1 MKSQF
6 IQPEDLVVG
15 AVVGH
20 LTITSRKPFKQQCS
34 CGKPCSWTKTAIVRN
49 GVRSCGCQRRTVKV
63 VEVKPGDCYGI
74 FTVVEKADGPRRWV
88 VKCSR
93 CGNSKSSVVQNF
105 VYNQPKRCSLC
116 D

>member
-1 MKSQF
+1 
-6 IQPEDLVVG
+6 
-15 AVVGH
+15 
-20 LTITSRKPFKQQCS
+20 
-34 CGKPCSWTKTAIVRN
+34 
-49 GVRSCGCQRRTVKV
+49 
-63 VEVKPGDCYGI
+63 
-74 FTVVEKADGPRRWV
+74 